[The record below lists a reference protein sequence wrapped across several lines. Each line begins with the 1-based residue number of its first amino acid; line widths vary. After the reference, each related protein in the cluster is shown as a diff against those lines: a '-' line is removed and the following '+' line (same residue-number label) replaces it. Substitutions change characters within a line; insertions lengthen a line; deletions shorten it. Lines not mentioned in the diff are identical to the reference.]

1 MDNKTFCTPAVAD
14 IDTERYF
21 IGELLSNGNLVA
33 DAMDALTDESFYDP
47 KCREV
52 WQFIVEAV
60 NAGENIDLLTVS
72 ARLMQTSGVTVIPAD
87 IAEMASLCYSSV
99 NFHSHIQR
107 LHELELRRKLKTI
120 GIQIQNLSVNELTPI
135 DECLSNSR
143 ELIDKATESNK
154 DSVSTLTETLQ
165 AVEKS
170 LDDRLQGKTEI
181 GSPTGFNLLDAK
193 GGFRG
198 GNLIIVAAETSV
210 GKSSFAM
217 AVAKNT
223 VMAGGKVAFYSLEM
237 TKEELTT
244 RLLSMDSGVPL
255 STLNYGTP
263 TTYDMEKVNASRD
276 RLRGKGLY
284 FDDRSTSNIDNI
296 IASIR
301 RMKSKHGISGAVV
314 DYLQILNVNTKTK
327 QTREQLMGDVARRL
341 KNLAKEL
348 GIWILALS
356 QLNRD
361 RENPEPSLSRLRD
374 SGQIAEAADMVILL
388 YRPEL
393 SGRKFPKP
401 FNGRETHNTALVDVA
416 KGRNTGIMKFLCGF
430 IPETTLFYD
439 TDVQEAQRNDEPF

>member
-1 MDNKTFCTPAVAD
+1 MDNTYVTPTVAD
-14 IDTERYF
+14 IQTERY
-21 IGELLSNGNLVA
+21 LLSEIITYPQLIP
-33 DAMDALTDESFYDP
+33 DAMDVLSEESYYDP

-52 WQFIVEAV
+52 WRLIAEAT
-60 NAGENIDLLTVS
+60 NSGETADLLTVT
-72 ARLMQTSGVTVIPAD
+72 AHLLKAPHATVTPAEL
-87 IAEMASLCYSSV
+87 AELSSLCYSSV
-99 NFHSHIQR
+99 NFHVHCQR
-107 LHELELRRKLKTI
+107 LKELELRRKLKTI
-120 GIQIQNLSVNELTPI
+120 GIQIQALSVNELTPI
-135 DECLSNSR
+135 DECLANSR
-143 ELIDKATESNK
+143 ELIDQATEGSK
-154 DSVSTLTETLQ
+154 ESIATLSETLQ
-165 AVEKS
+165 LIEKS
-170 LDDRLQGKTEI
+170 LEDRLQGKAEI
-181 GSPTGFNLLDAK
+181 GSPTGFKSLDAK
-193 GGFRG
+193 GGFRA

-223 VMAGGKVAFYSLEM
+223 IMAGGKVAFYSLEM

-255 STLNYGTP
+255 SALNYGTP
-263 TTYDMEKVNASRD
+263 STYDLDRLNVSRS

-301 RMKSKHGISGAVV
+301 RLKIKHNIQGVVV

-401 FNGRETHNTALVDVA
+401 FQSKETHNTALVDVA

-439 TDVQEAQRNDEPF
+439 AEVAELRNESTPF

>member
-1 MDNKTFCTPAVAD
+1 MDNNAYSIPTVSD
-14 IDTERYF
+14 IDTERYL
-21 IGELLSNGNLVA
+21 IGELLSYSNLVA

-47 KCREV
+47 KCREA
-52 WQFIVEAV
+52 WRFIVEATNV
-60 NAGENIDLLTVS
+60 GESIDLLSIS
-72 ARLMQTSGVTVIPAD
+72 ARLMKTNGASITQTDLI
-87 IAEMASLCYSSV
+87 EMMGLCISSV
-99 NFHSHIQR
+99 NFHSHLQR

-120 GIQIQNLSVNELTPI
+120 GLQIQALSINELTPI
-135 DECLSNSR
+135 DECLSRSR

-154 DSVSTLTETLQ
+154 NSVSTLTDALQ
-165 AVEKS
+165 SVEKS
-170 LDDRLQGKTEI
+170 LDDRMQGKHKI
-181 GSPTGFNLLDAK
+181 GSPTGFKALDAK

-198 GNLIIVAAETSV
+198 GNLIIVAADTSV

-217 AVAKNT
+217 AVARSN
-223 VMAGGKVAFYSLEM
+223 VMNGSKVAFYSLEM

-244 RLLSMDSGVPL
+244 RLLAMDSGVSL

-263 TTYDMEKVNASRD
+263 SQYDMEKVNASRN

-301 RMKSKHGISGAVV
+301 RMKIKHGISGAAV

-361 RENPEPSLSRLRD
+361 RDNPEPSLSRLRD

-401 FNGRETHNTALVDVA
+401 FHDKETHNTALIDVA

-439 TDVQEAQRNDEPF
+439 TDVSEAQESEEPF

>member
-1 MDNKTFCTPAVAD
+1 MDNNTFSTPSVAD
-14 IDTERYF
+14 TQTERYL
-21 IGELLSNGNLVA
+21 IGELLSYGNLVA
-33 DAMDALTDESFYDP
+33 DAMDALAEESFYDP

-52 WQFIVEAV
+52 WRLIIETA
-60 NAGENIDLLTVS
+60 NAGEDTDILTVS
-72 ARLMQTSGVTVIPAD
+72 ARLMKTKGATVTPTD
-87 IAEMASLCYSSV
+87 IAEMVSLCYSSV

-120 GIQIQNLSVNELTPI
+120 GLQIQALSVNELTPI
-135 DECLSNSR
+135 EECLSSNR
-143 ELIDKATESNK
+143 ELIDKATESDK

-170 LDDRLQGKTEI
+170 LDDRLQGKAEI
-181 GSPTGFNLLDAK
+181 GSPTGFKSLDAK

-223 VMAGGKVAFYSLEM
+223 VTAGGKVAFFSLEM

-263 TTYDMEKVNASRD
+263 SQYDMKKVNVSRD

-296 IASIR
+296 IACIR
-301 RMKSKHGISGAVV
+301 RMKIKHGISGAVV

-374 SGQIAEAADMVILL
+374 SGQIAEAADMVVLL

-401 FNGRETHNTALVDVA
+401 FQDRETHNTALVDVA
-416 KGRNTGIMKFLCGF
+416 KGRNTGLMKFLCGF

-439 TDVQEAQRNDEPF
+439 TDVQEAQRNNDPF